1 MKDGDYINILA
12 PMKSKL
18 KLKGN
23 ALMLFALIHG
33 YSKDG
38 KNTCRVSLSYMAEWL
53 DTDKA
58 AVSKLINR
66 LAKAGY
72 INKLEYYSGGVK
84 CFEYTANYEAML
96 VRSIRGEEMG
106 LDRVSEHGSCQNDNG
121 CQNDKKPL
129 SKRQKTVVKMTTNNK
144 NIIIYNNF
152 FCASPAQQ
160 EEEKKNFYKDFFFR
174 NAADPASEVE
184 RFIAYNNS
192 LEWRNSE
199 GRAYDTPEKR
209 MGLARLWSFKQEG
222 EWSRPDYLQVVEAIY
237 KSACRDNIEGVE
249 AIIDHKVVM
258 SWDGKRSK
266 WVWSVTP
273 AARRWIESN
282 APLVHQ
288 HLDPMLNGIRAEFRM
303 IKQVNNFKNE

>member
-72 INKLEYYSGGVK
+72 INKLEYYTGGVK

-96 VRSIRGEEMG
+96 VKSIRGEAMG
-106 LDRVSEHGSCQNDNG
+106 LESPSIKEGCQNDIG
-121 CQNDKKPL
+121 CQNDKKGL
-129 SKRQKTVVKMTTNNK
+129 SKRQKTVVKTTTNNK
-144 NIIIYNNF
+144 YIIIYNNF
-152 FCASPAQQ
+152 SSRTREEQ
-160 EEEKKNFYKDFFFR
+160 EQEKKSFYSKFFFR
-174 NAADPASEVE
+174 NAADPAAEVE
-184 RFIAYNNS
+184 RFVAFNDAHGWANTD
-192 LEWRNSE
+192 
-199 GRAYDTPEKR
+199 GKPYDTPEKR
-209 MGLARLWSFKQEG
+209 LGLAGFWEFKTEG
-222 EWSRPDYLQVVEAIY
+222 QWARPEYLKAVKEIYDEAI
-237 KSACRDNIEGVE
+237 KENIEGVE
-249 AIIDHKVVM
+249 VLIDHKVNLKWNGRAQ
-258 SWDGKRSK
+258 SWEWEITQEAHK
-266 WVWSVTP
+266 WVQENFDLVKKHIRPILGQKTSVTY
-273 AARRWIESN
+273 
-282 APLVHQ
+282 
-288 HLDPMLNGIRAEFRM
+288 
-303 IKQVNNFKNE
+303 KQVA

>member
-72 INKLEYYSGGVK
+72 INKLEYYTGGVK

-96 VRSIRGEEMG
+96 VKSIRGEAMG
-106 LDRVSEHGSCQNDNG
+106 LESPSVKEG
-121 CQNDKKPL
+121 CQNDKKGL
-129 SKRQKTVVKMTTNNK
+129 SKRQKTVVKTTTNNK
-144 NIIIYNNF
+144 YIIIYNNF
-152 FCASPAQQ
+152 SSRTREEQ
-160 EEEKKNFYKDFFFR
+160 EQEKKSFYSKFFFR
-174 NAADPASEVE
+174 NAADPAAEVE
-184 RFIAYNNS
+184 RFVAFNDAHGWANTD
-192 LEWRNSE
+192 
-199 GRAYDTPEKR
+199 GKPYDTPEKR
-209 MGLARLWSFKQEG
+209 LGLAGFWEFKTEG
-222 EWSRPDYLQVVEAIY
+222 QWARPEYLKAVKEIYDEAV
-237 KSACRDNIEGVE
+237 KENIEGVE
-249 AIIDHKVVM
+249 VLIDHRVNLKWNGRSQ
-258 SWDGKRSK
+258 SWEWEITVEAHK
-266 WVWSVTP
+266 WVKENFDLVKKHIQPILGQKTSVTY
-273 AARRWIESN
+273 
-282 APLVHQ
+282 
-288 HLDPMLNGIRAEFRM
+288 
-303 IKQVNNFKNE
+303 KQVA